1 MLKKKQEKYFPSFR
15 KKENIKTKMKI
26 FLEIKKK
33 EKKQTK
39 TQKLHDA
46 LLMHF

>member
-1 MLKKKQEKYFPSFR
+1 
-15 KKENIKTKMKI
+15 MKI

-46 LLMHF
+46 LLMHFWCSFDAVSFFPKNCFFKIY